1 MSPFI
6 YLIDAIFSFYITI
19 IILRFLM
26 QLFRADFYNPLSQFI
41 VKITNP
47 VLKPLRRIVPG
58 LGGID
63 ISSLLFAFVVAM
75 IKISVVYSIPSF
87 AGLVL
92 ITIREL
98 LISTLYLFIGM
109 ILIRVVISWVSPGL
123 QNPIMSVI
131 YQLSEPIMAPVRRI
145 IPPIG
150 GLDLSTLILLLG
162 LQFTIQ
168 GVDIWI
174 FSPLLRMFS

>member
-47 VLKPLRRIVPG
+47 VLKPLRRIIPG

-63 ISSLLFAFVVAM
+63 ISSLLFVFVVAM
-75 IKISVVYSIPSF
+75 IKIAVVYSIPSF

-109 ILIRVVISWVSPGL
+109 ILIRVIISWVSPGL

-131 YQLSEPIMAPVRRI
+131 YQLSEPIMAPIRRI

-150 GLDLSTLILLLG
+150 GLDLSTLILILG

-168 GVDIWI
+168 GIDIWI
-174 FSPLLRMFS
+174 FSPLLRMIS

>member
-6 YLIDAIFSFYITI
+6 YLINAIFDFYIVA

-41 VKITNP
+41 VRITDP
-47 VLKPLRRIVPG
+47 VLKPLRRIIPG

-63 ISSLLFAFVVAM
+63 ISSLLFVYVICM
-75 IKISVVYSIPSF
+75 IKILLTYSNLS
-87 AGLVL
+87 LVS
-92 ITIREL
+92 L
-98 LISTLYLFIGM
+98 LILSFREVILTSIYIFIAM

-123 QNPIMSVI
+123 NNPIMSVI
-131 YQLSEPIMAPVRRI
+131 YQISEPVMAPVRRL

-150 GLDLSTLILLLG
+150 GLDLSSLILLLA
-162 LQFTIQ
+162 LQFSLQAI
-168 GVDIWI
+168 DIWI
-174 FSPLLRMFS
+174 FSPLLRLL

>member
-6 YLIDAIFSFYITI
+6 YLLDAVFNFYIMI

-47 VLKPLRRIVPG
+47 VLKPLRRIIPG

-63 ISSLLFAFVVAM
+63 ISSILFAFIVAM
-75 IKISVVYSIPSF
+75 IKIVLVYSIPSF

-92 ITIREL
+92 ITFREL
-98 LISTLYLFIGM
+98 IITTIYLFIGM
-109 ILIRVVISWVSPGL
+109 LLIRIIVSWVSPGL
-123 QNPIMSVI
+123 NNPIMSVI

-168 GVDIWI
+168 GLDIWI
-174 FSPLLRMFS
+174 FSPLLRMVS